1 MEQLKTTMGNVTY
14 NDWGSTGLMYADAGV
29 ASHAMYVGSVPQVE
43 KWEPA
48 YVKDMRRMAEEETD
62 TQKKKPVLLKKENG
76 KMAKPKRG
84 LYQVI
89 LIDPKEGKILSNKL
103 IISGS
108 VDDVLLESN
117 AGEDI
122 KKSGLKVANVDK
134 IVNFLGPIRK
144 TKKNKEGVVEILN
157 EEE

>member
-14 NDWGSTGLMYADAGV
+14 NDWGNATMYADSGTPGCYN
-29 ASHAMYVGSVPQVE
+29 MYVGTVPYE
-43 KWEPA
+43 AKWNKIDFLTGA
-48 YVKDMRRMAEEETD
+48 TD
-62 TQKKKPVLLKKENG
+62 TKAKLVGKPVLLKEEIG

-122 KKSGLKVANVDK
+122 KKSGLKVADVDK
-134 IVNFLGPIRK
+134 IVNFMGPVRK
-144 TKKNKEGVVEILN
+144 IKKNKEGIVEILN